1 LRDDRPVAFV
11 VSCLAEGLF
20 LVDGDRVERLDRVP
34 SAGLAVGPRWVA
46 RAVHDAAETATSGR
60 VLLER
65 APDLHVHGLKD
76 VHELAW
82 SGDLLAC
89 VSTLAN
95 AVLWIDPRGRVVR
108 RWQASGEG
116 DCWHLSGIA
125 AAGDTVL
132 VTAFGRFGSH
142 RDWAEADRS
151 DTGFVVELPS
161 GRVVARGL
169 SSPHSPRLVAG
180 RLAVCDSGRGELV
193 VGGRR
198 ASLGGWTRGVA
209 VARDEL
215 AVGVSVRRGSGGR
228 AHVAVLRR
236 SDLGVSRRV
245 ALPAREVFDV
255 ASLTAER
262 AKALA
267 RPGPVEPPTVPLR
280 PADLRAAIEG
290 PAGLRLAPGT
300 LATAVCTVTNLGSAR
315 FASALPHPIALVAA
329 WRSAGRAL
337 WSPLLHSLDPG
348 ERSTVRFRLLA
359 PRRPGRHD
367 LELRLVQEGVAWL
380 DGFARAEVTV
390 A

>member
-1 LRDDRPVAFV
+1 
-11 VSCLAEGLF
+11 
-20 LVDGDRVERLDRVP
+20 
-34 SAGLAVGPRWVA
+34 
-46 RAVHDAAETATSGR
+46 
-60 VLLER
+60 
-65 APDLHVHGLKD
+65 

-108 RWQASGEG
+108 RWQAPGEG

-142 RDWAEADRS
+142 RGWAEADRN

-161 GRVVARGL
+161 GRIVARGL

-180 RLAVCDSGRGELV
+180 QLAVCDSGRGELV

-198 ASLGGWTRGVA
+198 VSLGGWTRGVA
-209 VARDEL
+209 VAEDEL
-215 AVGVSVRRGSGGR
+215 AVGVSARRGSGGR

-236 SDLGVSRRV
+236 SDLEVSRRV

-267 RPGPVEPPTVPLR
+267 RQGPVELPTFPLR

-290 PAGLRLAPGT
+290 PAGLRLAPGA

-337 WSPLLHSLDPG
+337 WSPLPHSLEPG
-348 ERSTVRFRLLA
+348 ERSAVLFRLMA

-380 DGFARAEVTV
+380 DGVARAEVTV